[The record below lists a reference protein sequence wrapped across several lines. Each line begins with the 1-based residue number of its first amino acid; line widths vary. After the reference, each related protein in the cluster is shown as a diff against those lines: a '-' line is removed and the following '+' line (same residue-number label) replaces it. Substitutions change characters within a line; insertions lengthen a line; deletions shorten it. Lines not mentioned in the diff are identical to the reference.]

1 MSFACI
7 FHGCFLLGLSKE
19 KEDLENINFFSQ
31 EKFFVVTH
39 FKNNIRN
46 ITINSNR
53 LREIAESLLNSFH
66 SS

>member
-7 FHGCFLLGLSKE
+7 FHVCFLLGLSKE

-39 FKNNIRN
+39 FKNTIRN

-53 LREIAESLLNSFH
+53 LREIAELLINSFH

>member
-7 FHGCFLLGLSKE
+7 FHVCFLLGLSKE

-46 ITINSNR
+46 ITINSNQ
-53 LREIAESLLNSFH
+53 LGEIAESLINSFQP
-66 SS
+66 S

>member
-7 FHGCFLLGLSKE
+7 FHVCFLLGLSKE
-19 KEDLENINFFSQ
+19 KEDLENIFFFQ

-46 ITINSNR
+46 ITINSNW
-53 LREIAESLLNSFH
+53 LREIAESLINSIQSF
-66 SS
+66 

>member
-7 FHGCFLLGLSKE
+7 FHNCFLLGLSKE

-53 LREIAESLLNSFH
+53 LREIAESLINSFQ

>member
-46 ITINSNR
+46 ITINSNW
-53 LREIAESLLNSFH
+53 LREIAESLINSFQ